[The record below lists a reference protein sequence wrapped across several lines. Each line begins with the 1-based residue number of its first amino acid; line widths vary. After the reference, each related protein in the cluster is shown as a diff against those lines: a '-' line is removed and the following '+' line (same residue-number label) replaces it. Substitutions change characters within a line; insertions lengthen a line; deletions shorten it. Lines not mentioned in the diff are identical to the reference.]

1 MITDR
6 SAERNFMGKD
16 RTAMAQET
24 TVVWRQVINDLKDGK
39 VVDIPVDD
47 AADTEKKQAQIVKR
61 AGRHGFEVQATPVEG
76 MLRVKRAS
84 DVGEPAPDIAE
95 RYAKRNER
103 REQRQATKADRPDA
117 STT

>member
-1 MITDR
+1 MITGR

-47 AADTEKKQAQIVKR
+47 AADTEKKQAQVAKR
-61 AGRHGFEVQATPVEG
+61 ASRHGFEVESTPVNG

-84 DVGEPAPDIAE
+84 EVGEPAPDIAE
-95 RYAKRNER
+95 RHTKRNER
-103 REQRQATKADRPDA
+103 REQRQAGKAEQTSP
-117 STT
+117 SVE